1 MRTSPSGRGFT
12 TVELMVTLSVL
23 LILLVL
29 AVPQMA
35 PFLQRQRLKNATM
48 DLASTVV
55 LARSEAIKR
64 NATVYVVANTA
75 GWSKGWTVSTA
86 ATVSAASTIRAQ
98 AALDGLSISESS
110 SNTSFNFGGDGRMS
124 GTGMFFSVTPTV
136 TSQGQQPL
144 CVAVGA
150 TGRVQTTKGACS

>member
-1 MRTSPSGRGFT
+1 MRHESNGFT
-12 TVELMVTLSVL
+12 LVELMVTISVL
-23 LILLVL
+23 LVLAVL

-48 DLASTVV
+48 DLASSVV

-64 NATVYVVANTA
+64 NGPVYVVAN
-75 GWSKGWTVSTA
+75 GSDWSKGWTVSSA
-86 ATVSAASTIRAQ
+86 ATVSTASTIRAQ
-98 AALDGLSISESS
+98 SALDGLSISETGG
-110 SNTSFNFGGDGRMS
+110 NTSFNFGGDGRMS
-124 GTGMFFSVTPTV
+124 GTGLSFSVQPTA
-136 TSQGQQPL
+136 TSRGQQPL

>member
-1 MRTSPSGRGFT
+1 MRHEASGFT
-12 TVELMVTLSVL
+12 LVELMVTISVL
-23 LILLVL
+23 LVLAVL
-29 AVPQMA
+29 AVPQMG

-64 NATVYVVANTA
+64 NGTVYVVAN
-75 GWSKGWTVSTA
+75 GSDWSQGWTVSNA
-86 ATVSAASTIRAQ
+86 ATVSTASTIRAQ
-98 AALDGLSISESS
+98 GALDGLRISESGG
-110 SNTSFNFGGDGRMS
+110 NTSFNFGSDGRMA
-124 GTGMFFSVTPTV
+124 GTGMSFSVQPTV

-150 TGRVQTTKGACS
+150 TGRVQTTQGACS

>member
-1 MRTSPSGRGFT
+1 MHRQHASGFT
-12 TVELMVTLSVL
+12 AIELMVTISVL
-23 LILLVL
+23 LVL
-29 AVPQMA
+29 TMLSVPQMG
-35 PFLQRQRLKNATM
+35 PFLQRQRLKNASM

-64 NATVYVVANTA
+64 NGTVYVVANA
-75 GWSKGWTVSTA
+75 SGWSKGWTVSTA
-86 ATVSAASTIRAQ
+86 TAVTSASTIRAQ
-98 AALDGLSISESS
+98 AALDGLSISEGGG
-110 SNTSFNFGGDGRMS
+110 NTSFNFGGDGRMP
-124 GTGMFFSVTPTV
+124 GTGMSFTLQPTT

>member
-1 MRTSPSGRGFT
+1 MRRASRGFT
-12 TVELMVTLSVL
+12 LVELMVTISV
-23 LILLVL
+23 LLVL
-29 AVPQMA
+29 AVIAMPQVG

-64 NATVYVVANTA
+64 NGTIYVIANGTD
-75 GWSKGWTVSTA
+75 WSRGWTVSSA
-86 ATVSAASTIRAQ
+86 AAVSAASTIRSQ
-98 AALDGLSISESS
+98 NALDGLRISESG
-110 SNTSFNFGGDGRMS
+110 SNTSFNFGGDGRMA
-124 GTGMFFSVTPTV
+124 GTGMSFTVQPTV

>member
-1 MRTSPSGRGFT
+1 M
-12 TVELMVTLSVL
+12 VELLVTLSVL
-23 LILLVL
+23 LILLIL

-55 LARSEAIKR
+55 FARREAIKR
-64 NATVYVVANTA
+64 NAIVYVVATDTTD
-75 GWSKGWTVSTA
+75 WSKGWTVSTA

-98 AALDGLSISESS
+98 TALTGLSITESGG
-110 SNTSFNFGGDGRMS
+110 NTSFNFGGDGRMS
-124 GTGMFFSVTPTV
+124 GTGMSFTLNPTV

>member
-1 MRTSPSGRGFT
+1 MRRAYARGFT
-12 TVELMVTLSVL
+12 AVELMVTVSVL
-23 LILLVL
+23 LVLTVL

-64 NATVYVVANTA
+64 NGTVYVVANSTD
-75 GWSKGWTVSTA
+75 WSKGWTVSTA
-86 ATVSAASTIRAQ
+86 SAVTPASTIRAQ
-98 AALDGLSISESS
+98 GTLDGLRINEGGG
-110 SNTSFNFGGDGRMS
+110 NTSFNFGGDGRMS
-124 GTGMFFSVTPTV
+124 GTGMSFTLNPTV

>member
-1 MRTSPSGRGFT
+1 MRRVSHGFT
-12 TVELMVTLSVL
+12 LVELMVTVSVL
-23 LILLVL
+23 LVLVVL
-29 AVPQMA
+29 AAPQMA

-64 NATVYVVANTA
+64 NGAVYVVAN
-75 GWSKGWTVSTA
+75 GSDWSQGWTVSSA
-86 ATVSAASTIRAQ
+86 AAVSPASTIRAQ
-98 AALDGLSISESS
+98 AALDGLRIKESGG
-110 SNTSFNFGGDGRMS
+110 NTSFNFGSDGRMS
-124 GTGMFFSVTPTV
+124 GTGMSFSVQPTV